1 MSRTFM
7 EIMTDLDNIKEEL
20 DEKIFNEVVAKP
32 KTSEWVPC
40 SERLPEIDESCTN
53 YDRYLVQY
61 GGGGIDVCYWTNAS
75 MIRSGLTTEPY
86 WTKPSYNEVV
96 AWMPLPEPYEAS

>member
-32 KTSEWVPC
+32 KASEWIPVT
-40 SERLPEIDESCTN
+40 ERLPEERKVVLITN
-53 YDRYLVQY
+53 DKGNVRYGQFR
-61 GGGGIDVCYWTNAS
+61 GTSGKYWHWKGNTN
-75 MIRSGLTTEPY
+75 E
-86 WTKPSYNEVV
+86 EVI
-96 AWMPLPEPYEAS
+96 AWQPLPEPYEEEE